1 MMVSEAL
8 GAFSALLFV
17 LAILA
22 AAAWAMKR
30 FGLVPG
36 QPRTVTGKKQINVIE
51 SRMIDGRNRL
61 VVVEW
66 KGSEY
71 LLATHH
77 TRGVTPI
84 GMDKSKFKEM
94 VAEHDAD

>member
-1 MMVSEAL
+1 MISETLA
-8 GAFSALLFV
+8 AISALLFV

-22 AAAWAMKR
+22 LGAWAMKR

-36 QPRTVTGKKQINVIE
+36 QPRTVNGKKQINIIE

-66 KGSEY
+66 KGTEY
-71 LLATHH
+71 LLATH
-77 TRGVTPI
+77 TGGVTPI
-84 GMDKSKFKEM
+84 STDKTTFKEM
-94 VAEHDAD
+94 VAEHETV